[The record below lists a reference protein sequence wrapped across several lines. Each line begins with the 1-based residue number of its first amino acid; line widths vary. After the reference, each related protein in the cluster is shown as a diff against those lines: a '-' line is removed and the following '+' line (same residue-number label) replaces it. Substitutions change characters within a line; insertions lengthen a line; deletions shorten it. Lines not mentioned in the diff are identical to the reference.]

1 MVLVWNQLAHGDP
14 QYVTGLVAFNS
25 LFQIFFYTPYAWLLL
40 TVLPPLFGLQAHVVH
55 VAFPMIAKAVLTY
68 LGCPLP
74 QAIWCAAA

>member
-1 MVLVWNQLAHGDP
+1 
-14 QYVTGLVAFNS
+14 
-25 LFQIFFYTPYAWLLL
+25 
-40 TVLPPLFGLQAHVVH
+40 VLPPLFGLQAHVVH